1 MQSCSPCSYEA
12 NLKVTDRLC
21 IYSCM
26 LPLWV
31 MMMHVKCHVRPIRFV
46 HIRKKKNVLPKLSY
60 YMPDIEADRAIDAK
74 ENVLC
79 MNDK

>member
-1 MQSCSPCSYEA
+1 MYVTALGYDDAREMSCSSNQVCSY
-12 NLKVTDRLC
+12 
-21 IYSCM
+21 SQ
-26 LPLWV
+26 
-31 MMMHVKCHVRPIRFV
+31 
-46 HIRKKKNVLPKLSY
+46 KKNVLPKLSY

>member
-1 MQSCSPCSYEA
+1 
-12 NLKVTDRLC
+12 
-21 IYSCM
+21 M

-31 MMMHVKCHVRPIRFV
+31 MMMQVECHVFV
-46 HIRKKKNVLPKLSY
+46 QSGLFIFAKENVLTKLSY